1 MDIVRKAN
9 DKTTTHAHGTYV
21 NCSQPG
27 RSELRGMPG
36 LGEASQREK
45 GDAQLPVP
53 NGEVQ
58 MWQKG
63 EEGFRVFDMA

>member
-1 MDIVRKAN
+1 
-9 DKTTTHAHGTYV
+9 
-21 NCSQPG
+21 
-27 RSELRGMPG
+27 MPG

-63 EEGFRVFDMA
+63 EEGFRVFDMAWHYHYPVSGGGTTTLGFLDAKIALSA